1 LADDQEK
8 FKQFQKI
15 IMDKY
20 MIPQLFDKKQILD
33 MSYMYDQKKNCTV
46 LVALMQGGIL
56 ASFELESQY
65 TVP

>member
-1 LADDQEK
+1 
-8 FKQFQKI
+8 
-15 IMDKY
+15 MDKY

-56 ASFELESQY
+56 SSFELESQY